1 MSTESLMSATIDT
14 PLTKA
19 KLFRGFADPSRL
31 SIVEALR
38 SGRLSV
44 MEIVDA
50 TGLTQSN
57 TSNHLAC
64 LLDCGLVRREQRG
77 RFVYYEL
84 SGAHVSMMLTAAEEL
99 LTDVADG
106 VEACSRYAGTEA
118 NA

>member
-1 MSTESLMSATIDT
+1 MSATIDAV
-14 PLTKA
+14 LTKA

-38 SGRLSV
+38 SGRMSV
-44 MEIVDA
+44 TEIMDA

-57 TSNHLAC
+57 TSNHLGC

-84 SGAHVSMMLTAAEEL
+84 SDARVGVLLTAAEEL
-99 LTDVADG
+99 LADVADG
-106 VEACSRYAGTEA
+106 VDACTRYAGAEA
-118 NA
+118 DA

>member
-1 MSTESLMSATIDT
+1 MSATIDT
-14 PLTKA
+14 VLTKA

-44 MEIVDA
+44 REIMDA

-84 SGAHVSMMLTAAEEL
+84 SDARVSVMLTAAEKL
-99 LTDVADG
+99 LEEVAHC
-106 VEACSRYAGTEA
+106 VEACGRYASAEHDA
-118 NA
+118 

>member
-1 MSTESLMSATIDT
+1 MSPTMTGELHA
-14 PLTKA
+14 TKA

-38 SGRLSV
+38 AGRLSV
-44 MEIVDA
+44 TEIMDA

-57 TSNHLAC
+57 TSNHLGC

-84 SGAHVSMMLTAAEEL
+84 SDARVDGLLAAAEEIL
-99 LTDVADG
+99 GDVAPG
-106 VEACSRYAGTEA
+106 VEGCVRYAAEDGA
-118 NA
+118 